1 MKKIIALSA
10 LCLGIL
16 ACSDNSPK
24 SPELPTQTNETAQ
37 ADTQNTNSTD
47 GNVDST
53 KTQKD
58 TSLMMSNMADPS
70 SQDSVRQ
77 ALNKYIDPKNV
88 DKFMDQ
94 INDYNTAINQKSLVS
109 GFVSTAQPAYDL
121 KAISELWQGNKG
133 DFIGTNCR
141 INTFELL
148 KGALKIPTHQADTS
162 LLFMDSDAIN
172 VSGVVAKDDV
182 AKFNFLFSR
191 VATEATRDPHVHAAK
206 MTEHFKDITFD
217 DKARMLSVIIHD
229 QLEGNH
235 LFVGHVGVLVPD
247 DGGFLF
253 VEKLSFVEPYQAIK
267 FATKDDAYDYLLGKY
282 AIEYGQPHAQP
293 FVMDNDKLAKFK
305 DESTS
310 PTQATSDNSQPTKG

>member
-58 TSLMMSNMADPS
+58 TSLMMSNMADSS

-88 DKFMDQ
+88 DKFMAQ
-94 INDYNTAINQKSLVS
+94 VNDYNTTINQKSLVS

-148 KGALKIPTHQADTS
+148 KGALKIPTH
-162 LLFMDSDAIN
+162 
-172 VSGVVAKDDV
+172 
-182 AKFNFLFSR
+182 
-191 VATEATRDPHVHAAK
+191 
-206 MTEHFKDITFD
+206 
-217 DKARMLSVIIHD
+217 
-229 QLEGNH
+229 
-235 LFVGHVGVLVPD
+235 
-247 DGGFLF
+247 
-253 VEKLSFVEPYQAIK
+253 
-267 FATKDDAYDYLLGKY
+267 
-282 AIEYGQPHAQP
+282 
-293 FVMDNDKLAKFK
+293 
-305 DESTS
+305 
-310 PTQATSDNSQPTKG
+310 